1 MVVCHYLD
9 IVTISGAR
17 EFLSPFQLE
26 ILDRLMSRFVRELS
40 QNVAGLQA
48 THQPIPK
55 ARRNILLLMLRMC
68 VKVFGYEHAGYRA
81 ALNIVPWFVQWLTI
95 NNPPDF
101 P

>member
-1 MVVCHYLD
+1 MVVCQYLY
-9 IVTISGAR
+9 IVTMSGAR
-17 EFLSPFQLE
+17 ESLSPPQRA

-48 THQPIPK
+48 THQPIPP
-55 ARRNILLLMLRMC
+55 ARRNILLLMLRLC
-68 VKVFGYEHAGYRA
+68 IKVFGYAHAGYRA
-81 ALNIVPWFVQWLTI
+81 ALDIVPWFVQWLSI